1 MSKFRHLNRIFNLP
15 KRKFS
20 QIVNTNNFKIQFD
33 VTKHL
38 YLDKFPKI
46 HTLESLGFCGM
57 KGFSNFG
64 ASEPF
69 RLLTP
74 EAIVIANE
82 ILNNDIIQ
90 KNCTYSSPIAPM
102 VLREVCNYSSFFND
116 MWNSNELISFIS
128 EISDISLKPHP
139 MKLERAHINIQSPVL
154 ENYDKNIPI
163 FGWHVDS
170 QPFVCIVMLS
180 DMPSESGGIGGET
193 YIRTLNGIIKLQF
206 PEAGYAYL
214 LQGGIV
220 PHCAM
225 PAQNYNRKTMIT
237 SFIPDDVLTYGDN
250 TNLELSKTYSN
261 INRLTHDYF
270 QYRINEVSEKAKK
283 LVNNQKDNAEF
294 NTNDNI
300 MNINLLIDY
309 LEKTKD
315 EIVNI

>member
-46 HTLESLGFCGM
+46 YTLESLGFCGM

-139 MKLERAHINIQSPVL
+139 MKLERAHINIQSPIS
-154 ENYDKNIPI
+154 EKNIPI

-193 YIRTLNGIIKLQF
+193 YIRTLDGIIKLQF

-300 MNINLLIDY
+300 MNINSLIDY
-309 LEKTKD
+309 LEKTKG
-315 EIVNI
+315 EITNI

>member
-1 MSKFRHLNRIFNLP
+1 MSKFRHPNRIFNFSN
-15 KRKFS
+15 RKFS
-20 QIVNTNNFKIQFD
+20 QIVNTNNCKIQFN
-33 VTKHL
+33 TKKHL
-38 YLDKFPKI
+38 CLDKFPKI
-46 HTLESLGFCGM
+46 HTLESFGFCGIE
-57 KGFSNFG
+57 GFSNFG
-64 ASEPF
+64 ASDPF

-74 EAIVIANE
+74 EAITIVNE
-82 ILNNDIIQ
+82 ILNDDIIQ
-90 KNCTYSSPIAPM
+90 RNCTYSSSIAPM
-102 VLREVCNYSSFFND
+102 VLREVCNYSPFVND

-128 EISDISLKPHP
+128 EISNISLKPHP
-139 MKLERAHINIQSPVL
+139 MKLERAHINIQSPIS
-154 ENYDKNIPI
+154 EKNIPI

-180 DMPSESGGIGGET
+180 DIPSENSAIGGET
-193 YIRTLNGIIKLQF
+193 YIRTLDGIIKLQF

-261 INRLTHDYF
+261 INTLGYDYF
-270 QYRINEVSEKAKK
+270 QYRLNEVSEKAKK
-283 LVNNQKDNAEF
+283 LANNQKDYTEF
-294 NTNDNI
+294 SIHNNVN
-300 MNINLLIDY
+300 NINLLINY
-309 LEKTKD
+309 LEKTKN

>member
-1 MSKFRHLNRIFNLP
+1 
-15 KRKFS
+15 
-20 QIVNTNNFKIQFD
+20 
-33 VTKHL
+33 
-38 YLDKFPKI
+38 
-46 HTLESLGFCGM
+46 
-57 KGFSNFG
+57 
-64 ASEPF
+64 
-69 RLLTP
+69 
-74 EAIVIANE
+74 
-82 ILNNDIIQ
+82 
-90 KNCTYSSPIAPM
+90 M
-102 VLREVCNYSSFFND
+102 VLREVCNYSPFVND

-128 EISDISLKPHP
+128 EISNISLKPHP
-139 MKLERAHINIQSPVL
+139 MKLERAHINIQSPIS
-154 ENYDKNIPI
+154 EKNIPI

-180 DMPSESGGIGGET
+180 DIPSQNSAIGGET
-193 YIRTLNGIIKLQF
+193 YIRTLDGIIKLQF

-261 INRLTHDYF
+261 INTLTHDYF

-283 LVNNQKDNAEF
+283 LVNNQKNNIEF
-294 NTNDNI
+294 NTNNNI
-300 MNINLLIDY
+300 ININLLIDY

-315 EIVNI
+315 EILHV

>member
-1 MSKFRHLNRIFNLP
+1 MSNIRYINRILNFS

-20 QIVNTNNFKIQFD
+20 QIVNTNNLKTQFD
-33 VTKHL
+33 VKKHL
-38 YLDKFPKI
+38 CLDKLPKI
-46 HTLESLGFCGM
+46 HTLESFGFCGT

-74 EAIVIANE
+74 EAITITNE
-82 ILNNDIIQ
+82 ILNDDIIQ
-90 KNCTYSSPIAPM
+90 RNCTYSSPIAPM
-102 VLREVCNYSSFFND
+102 VLREVCNYSSFLND
-116 MWNSNELISFIS
+116 MWNSNELTSFIS
-128 EISDISLKPHP
+128 EISNISLKPHP
-139 MKLERAHINIQSPVL
+139 MKLERSHINIQSPIF
-154 ENYDKNIPI
+154 EESDKNIPI

-193 YIRTLNGIIKLQF
+193 YIKTANEIIKLQF
-206 PEAGYAYL
+206 PEAGYAYV
-214 LQGGIV
+214 LQGSIV

-261 INRLTHDYF
+261 INTLTHDYF

-283 LVNNQKDNAEF
+283 LVDNQKDYTEF
-294 NTNDNI
+294 NMNDNI

-315 EIVNI
+315 EIASI

>member
-1 MSKFRHLNRIFNLP
+1 MSKIKKFYNILNFS
-15 KRKFS
+15 KRKFC
-20 QIVNTNNFKIQFD
+20 QIGNINNINIQFD
-33 VTKHL
+33 VKKHL
-38 YLDKFPKI
+38 YLNDFPKK
-46 HTLESLGFCGM
+46 HTLESLGFLGIN
-57 KGFSNFG
+57 GFSNFA

-74 EAIVIANE
+74 EAITLANE

-90 KNCTYSSPIAPM
+90 KNCLYSSNIAPM
-102 VLREVCNYSSFFND
+102 VLREVCNYSLFFND
-116 MWNSNELISFIS
+116 MWNSSELISFIS
-128 EISDISLKPHP
+128 QISEIPLKPHP
-139 MKLERAHINIQSPVL
+139 MKLERAHINIQSPNL

-180 DMPSESGGIGGET
+180 DMPNDGGIGGET
-193 YIRTLNGIIKLQF
+193 YIKTLDGIIKLQF

-214 LQGGIV
+214 LQGSIV
-220 PHCAM
+220 SHCAM

-261 INRLTHDYF
+261 INTLGYDYF
-270 QYRINEVSEKAKK
+270 QYRLNEVSEKAKK
-283 LVNNQKDNAEF
+283 LANNQKDYTEF
-294 NTNDNI
+294 SIHNNVN
-300 MNINLLIDY
+300 NINLLINY
-309 LEKTKD
+309 LEKTKN

>member
-1 MSKFRHLNRIFNLP
+1 MSNIRYINHIFNFS

-20 QIVNTNNFKIQFD
+20 QIVNTNNLKIQFD
-33 VTKHL
+33 VKKHL
-38 YLDKFPKI
+38 YLNKFPKI
-46 HTLESLGFCGM
+46 HTLESLGFCGI

-69 RLLTP
+69 CLLTP
-74 EAIVIANE
+74 EAITIANE

-90 KNCTYSSPIAPM
+90 RNCTYSSPIAPM

-128 EISDISLKPHP
+128 EISNISLKPHP
-139 MKLERAHINIQSPVL
+139 MKLERAHINIQSSIS
-154 ENYDKNIPI
+154 EESDKNLPV

-180 DMPSESGGIGGET
+180 DIPSENGGIGGET
-193 YIRTLNGIIKLQF
+193 YIKTANEIIKLQF
-206 PEAGYAYL
+206 PEAGYAYI
-214 LQGGIV
+214 LQGSIV

-261 INRLTHDYF
+261 INTLTNDYF

-283 LVNNQKDNAEF
+283 LANNQKDHTEF

-309 LEKTKD
+309 LKKTKN
-315 EIVNI
+315 EIVNL